1 VFYGRD
7 KELIELVGRD
17 KGPQDTADPKV
28 DGRYDPAVQSVSNIR
43 ACIEGGKGIGRDAI
57 LAINDARGV
66 KAQRDM
72 IDTALKVLKSGG
84 VHDTIIKE
92 VAAEA
97 KAHIEAESEVRKKR
111 AAYEAAQK
119 STLEAS

>member
-1 VFYGRD
+1 MFYGRD
-7 KELIELVGRD
+7 KELIDLVGKD
-17 KGPQDTADPKV
+17 THPQDTAEGPKNGTGGS
-28 DGRYDPAVQSVSNIR
+28 DLPGTIR
-43 ACIEGGKGIGRDAI
+43 GNMEGGKGIGRDAI